1 MKKSGVVQLNVR
13 VPEDIA
19 ERLRIL
25 AALSGE
31 TQAELVILALQ
42 DYLDKHNDL
51 IRNFLALQARFAGG
65 RAHSDGTGQDAPAD
79 KTAAAQAPGSE
90 AQGAQAEAAQAPV
103 PAEPA
108 QTEQEQTADMPQA
121 SPVPSDSGQVASSSP
136 VDMQQAADAQA
147 PVPAMQDVQD
157 TEQADMQESAD
168 AAEAGDSSQ
177 DMQDGSSMTE
187 QLGQDALQISS
198 PAGSGPGTQ
207 NTAQGSEQDA
217 PTDATTA
224 QGLPV
229 QGSLLASLRR
239 MVRENAAKD
248 ALQDAGQDEEAAGP
262 SIEELKARARE
273 LKAQGL
279 TQSQIAR
286 EIGKSEASVSRYLK
300 SAK

>member
-1 MKKSGVVQLNVR
+1 MPRKADTPQLNVR
-13 VPEDIA
+13 LEADM
-19 ERLRIL
+19 L
-25 AALSGE
+25 ADLKALSVVSGE
-31 TQAELVILALQ
+31 SMNALALE
-42 DYLDKHNDL
+42 
-51 IRNFLALQARFAGG
+51 ALQEYLWARPEAIEAGKQIMSG
-65 RAHSDGTGQDAPAD
+65 WSAYKNATKASKDPTGLLLAQIRGGGTATAPAD
-79 KTAAAQAPGSE
+79 ASENKTAAAQAPGSE

-136 VDMQQAADAQA
+136 VDMQQAAGAQA
-147 PVPAMQDVQD
+147 PVPAMQDAQD
-157 TEQADMQESAD
+157 SEPADMQESADTAD

-177 DMQDGSSMTE
+177 DVQDGSSMAE
-187 QLGQDALQISS
+187 QLGQDAAQN
-198 PAGSGPGTQ
+198 SGQ
-207 NTAQGSEQDA
+207 
-217 PTDATTA
+217 DATTA

-239 MVRENAAKD
+239 MVRENAA
-248 ALQDAGQDEEAAGP
+248 QDAGQDAGDAGP

>member
-1 MKKSGVVQLNVR
+1 MPRKADTPQLNVR
-13 VPEDIA
+13 LEADMLA
-19 ERLRIL
+19 ELK
-25 AALSGE
+25 ALSVVSGE
-31 TQAELVILALQ
+31 SMNALALE
-42 DYLDKHNDL
+42 
-51 IRNFLALQARFAGG
+51 ALQEYLWARPEAIEAGKRIMSG
-65 RAHSDGTGQDAPAD
+65 WSAYKNATKASKDPTGLLLAQIRGGGTATAPAD
-79 KTAAAQAPGSE
+79 ASENKTAADAAAQAPGSE
-90 AQGAQAEAAQAPV
+90 AQGAQAEAAQEQV

-108 QTEQEQTADMPQA
+108 QTEQEQAEDMPQA

-136 VDMQQAADAQA
+136 VDMQLAAGAQA
-147 PVPAMQDVQD
+147 PVPAMQDAQD
-157 TEQADMQESAD
+157 SEPADMQESAD
-168 AAEAGDSSQ
+168 TAEAGDSSQ

-187 QLGQDALQISS
+187 QLGQ
-198 PAGSGPGTQ
+198 
-207 NTAQGSEQDA
+207 
-217 PTDATTA
+217 DATTA